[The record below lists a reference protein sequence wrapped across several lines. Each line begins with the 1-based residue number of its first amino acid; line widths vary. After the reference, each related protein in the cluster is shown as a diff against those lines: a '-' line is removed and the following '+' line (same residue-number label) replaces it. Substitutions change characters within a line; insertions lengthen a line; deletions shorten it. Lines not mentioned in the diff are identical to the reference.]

1 VNGQLSIET
10 PEQIALEFPL
20 AGIGS
25 RFLALFIDLVL
36 QGLVYVAAFL
46 LSFFGIAA
54 MHGLPGWM
62 TNWIWA
68 LYGLAAFVIY
78 TGYFALFETF
88 WNGQTPGKRY
98 AGIRVIKDSGR
109 AITGFEAL
117 TRNLLRIVDQL
128 PGVYAVGVIT
138 MLCSR
143 ESKRL
148 GDFAAGT
155 VVVRETQNNAWLPNW
170 SAGGAADAPLYD
182 VTRLSVADLEVIEM
196 FLQRRLDLSP
206 TVRVETG
213 QRLCRR
219 LADTLGVAPEQIANP
234 DNFLEA
240 VAMQLRNRTR

>member
-1 VNGQLSIET
+1 VDSQLSIET

-20 AGIGS
+20 AGVGS
-25 RFLALFIDLVL
+25 RFLALAVDVVL

-46 LSFFGIAA
+46 LSLFGISAL
-54 MHGLPGWM
+54 HGLPGWLM
-62 TNWIWA
+62 NWIWA
-68 LYGLAAFVIY
+68 VYGLAAFVIY

-117 TRNLLRIVDQL
+117 TRNLLRIIDQL
-128 PGVYAVGVIT
+128 PGIYAVGVIT
-138 MLCSR
+138 MLCNR
-143 ESKRL
+143 HSKRL

-155 VVVRETQNNAWLPNW
+155 VVVRETHNETWLPNW
-170 SAGGAADAPLYD
+170 SASGLADAPLYD

-196 FLQRRLDLSP
+196 YLQRRLDLSP
-206 TVRVETG
+206 AVRAETA

-219 LADTLGVAPEQIANP
+219 LGDKLGVAPEQITIT

-240 VAMQLRNRTR
+240 VAAQLRNRTR